1 MDYSALLQPTP
12 MLFLFVLPLLF
23 LFGMLLRG
31 RKKLPYPPG
40 PKGLPIIGNMNMLDQ
55 LNHRGFSKLAKQYG
69 GLLHLRL
76 GGLHVVVAS
85 TPEMARQVLQAQ
97 DINFSNRPLNIA
109 IKYLSYDQA
118 DMAFAHYG
126 SFWRQMRKVCVMRL
140 FSRRRAESWASV
152 RDEVDSM
159 IHTLVSQAGEGKSIN
174 VGSLF
179 FSLAM
184 NITYRA
190 AFGSDVLEGQE
201 KFVSIMQEFSHLFG
215 VFNLAD
221 FIPWLGWADP
231 HGRRIHKTLVKARN
245 SLDVFIDKIIDDHL
259 EKRKSSNRSDD
270 DDVETDMVDDLLAF
284 YTEEEP
290 QKSGES
296 ADLQGSITLT
306 RDNIKGIIMDVMF
319 GGTETI
325 ASLIEWTVTELLK
338 SPEHMKRVQQELEDV
353 IGLDRIFQESDLE
366 NLPYFRATI
375 KETLRLHPPLPVLL
389 HAAAEDAE
397 VGGYT
402 IPKGARVLVNV
413 WQIGRDKDSW
423 EEPETYNPARFM
435 SDDAPNYKGN
445 NFEYLPFSSGRRSC
459 PGMQLGMYALEL
471 ALGHLLHNF
480 KWELPNG
487 LKPSDIDMSD
497 SSGITT
503 PKAVQ
508 LVAVPTIRLTCP
520 IL

>member
-12 MLFLFVLPLLF
+12 MLLFFVLPLLF
-23 LFGMLLRG
+23 ILSLLVRG
-31 RKKLPYPPG
+31 RTKIPYPPG
-40 PKGLPIIGNMNMLDQ
+40 PKGLPIVGNMNMLDQ
-55 LNHRGFSKLAKQYG
+55 LNHRGFAKLAEQYG
-69 GLLHLRL
+69 GILHLRL
-76 GGLHVVVAS
+76 GVLHVVVVS

-97 DINFSNRPLNIA
+97 DINFSNRPINIA
-109 IKYLSYDQA
+109 IKYLTYDQA

-140 FSRRRAESWASV
+140 FSRKRAESWASV

-159 IHTLVSQAGEGKSIN
+159 INTVASNSGGPVN
-174 VGSLF
+174 VGKIV

-201 KFVSIMQEFSHLFG
+201 KFVSIMQDFSELFG

-231 HGRRIHKTLVKARN
+231 KRCQIHQTLVKARN
-245 SLDVFIDKIIDDHL
+245 SLDVFIDKIIDEHIA
-259 EKRKSSNRSDD
+259 KRKSSDRSDVLD
-270 DDVETDMVDDLLAF
+270 EDAETDMVDDLLAF
-284 YTEEEP
+284 YSEEKPE
-290 QKSGES
+290 KSAES
-296 ADLQGSITLT
+296 ADGQGSLTLT

-325 ASLIEWTVTELLK
+325 ASLIEWTMTELLK
-338 SPEHMKRVQQELEDV
+338 APEHMKRVQQELKDV
-353 IGLDRIFQESDLE
+353 IGLDRMFQETDLE
-366 NLPYFRATI
+366 KLEYLRCAI
-375 KETLRLHPPLPVLL
+375 KETLRLHPPLPILL

-397 VGGYT
+397 VAGYT
-402 IPKGARVLVNV
+402 IPKGSRVLVNV

-423 EEPETYNPARFM
+423 DEPETYNPARFLR
-435 SDDAPNYKGN
+435 DDAPNFKGS

-471 ALGHLLHNF
+471 GTAHLLHIFN
-480 KWELPNG
+480 WELPDG
-487 LKPSDIDMSD
+487 MKPSDIDMSD
-497 SSGITT
+497 SVGITT
-503 PKAVQ
+503 PKAVN
-508 LVAVPTIRLTCP
+508 LVAVPTTRLTCP
-520 IL
+520 IF